1 MKCEIERTD
10 DLDYPILLDSH
21 VEQVIIFRIKPK
33 TSGLLSFIGLSYS
46 LTTPDIENCEI
57 IQVNIFSCF
66 QREKSVNKNFFQ
78 VQQNFEIRGPRLT
91 RTTQH
96 KKNKMYGPDKRLE
109 LKIVEKSPRIKIQM
123 ESSLPTKLSF

>member
-1 MKCEIERTD
+1 M
-10 DLDYPILLDSH
+10 LDSH

-57 IQVNIFSCF
+57 IQVNIFSSF
-66 QREKSVNKNFFQ
+66 QKLSEITFFAFQ

-123 ESSLPTKLSF
+123 ESSLPTKLGFENML

>member
-66 QREKSVNKNFFQ
+66 QRKKSVNKNFFSGATKFR
-78 VQQNFEIRGPRLT
+78 NSWT
-91 RTTQH
+91 ATDTDHTTQ
-96 KKNKMYGPDKRLE
+96 
-109 LKIVEKSPRIKIQM
+109 EK
-123 ESSLPTKLSF
+123 